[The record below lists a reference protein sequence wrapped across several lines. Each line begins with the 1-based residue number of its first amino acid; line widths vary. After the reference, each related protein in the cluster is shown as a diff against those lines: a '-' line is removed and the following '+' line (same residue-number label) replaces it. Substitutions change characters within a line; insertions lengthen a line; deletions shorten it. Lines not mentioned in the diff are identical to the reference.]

1 MCKDMGVIERS
12 LNFVDRY
19 WRWLIV
25 AGWLGLCAWLLYSR
39 WANIQGFVL
48 NDTDDNMRM
57 SQVRAW
63 LNGGQGWY
71 DLRQYKLNWPE
82 GANIHWSRFVDLP
95 LAGLILFGRLFMAG
109 PHAEQFA
116 IAVAPM
122 LPLLLLMASLALIVR
137 RLVDPRAWPLL
148 IPCLFFAASGLAQF
162 APTRI
167 DHHGWQLALLAL
179 GVAGIADPKK
189 ARGGAV
195 LGIATACSLA
205 IGLEMMIYIV
215 VSGAVMVFFWIADAD
230 ERRRLAAYA
239 VSLAGGTALAF
250 LIFVSEANRAAVCD
264 ALSPV
269 WLGDAMLG
277 GALML
282 ALAWWSPGSWKM
294 RLGAAALAGL
304 VIVGFH
310 ALAWPHCL
318 TRLEGVSEET
328 NRLWLSHVR
337 EARPI
342 TKHSWRF
349 AVLILALP
357 VAAIAGWVLLG
368 WTVRKD
374 SNRLRRT
381 IGAALPGMVATAL
394 LFWQTRTG
402 PAAQLMSITGSIA
415 LLVVA
420 IPMISRSRFMFVR
433 TLGVVV
439 VALMA
444 LGALAPL
451 AIDAIAPEKPD
462 KPKDKLVAK
471 ANRSCPTLAAMA
483 PLQRIPTAT
492 IFTFADLSP
501 RLITIT
507 HHRAIA
513 GPYHRNGEA
522 IVDSMKLF
530 RGNADEARAIL
541 GKYHAD
547 YLMTCPMMSQATVF
561 ESEAPKGFYVQI
573 EKGQVPSW
581 LERVELPNGSPLK
594 LWRIKR

>member
-1 MCKDMGVIERS
+1 MIERG
-12 LNFVDRY
+12 LNFVDRH

-25 AGWLGLCAWLLYSR
+25 AAWVGLCAWLLYAR

-57 SQVRAW
+57 SQVRGW

-71 DLRQYKLNWPE
+71 DLRQYKLDWPN

-95 LAGLILFGRLFMAG
+95 IAGLILLGRLFMTG

-122 LPLLLLMASLALIVR
+122 LPLVLLMASLALIVR
-137 RLVDPRAWPLL
+137 RLIDPRAWPLI
-148 IPCLFFAASGLAQF
+148 IPCLFFAASGFGQF

-189 ARGGAV
+189 ARGGVV

-215 VSGAVMVFFWIADAD
+215 ISGAVMVFFWIADAD
-230 ERRRLAAYA
+230 ERRRLATYGAT
-239 VSLAGGTALAF
+239 LAGGTALAF
-250 LIFVSEANRAAVCD
+250 LIFASNANRAAVCD

-269 WLGDAMLG
+269 WLSDALLG
-277 GALML
+277 GALLL

-304 VIVGFH
+304 VVGGFH
-310 ALAWPHCL
+310 ALAWPNCL
-318 TRLEGVSEET
+318 TRLEGVSDET

-342 TKHSWRF
+342 TKHGWRF

-357 VAAIAGWVLLG
+357 IASLAGWTLLG

-374 SNRLRRT
+374 SERLRRT
-381 IGAALPGMVATAL
+381 IGAALPGITATAL
-394 LFWQTRTG
+394 LFWQSRTG
-402 PAAQLMSITGSIA
+402 PAAQLMSIPGAIA
-415 LLVVA
+415 LIVVA
-420 IPMISRSRFMFVR
+420 VPMVSRSRFMLVR
-433 TLGVVV
+433 TLGVAMVV
-439 VALMA
+439 LMA

-462 KPKDKLVAK
+462 TAKDKMVAK
-471 ANRSCPTLAAMA
+471 ANRTCPKLTAMA
-483 PLQRIPTAT
+483 PLQKLPPAT

-530 RGNADEARAIL
+530 RGTADEARAIL
-541 GKYHAD
+541 RKYRAD

-561 ESEAPKGFYVQI
+561 ASEAPKGFYVQI
-573 EKGQVPSW
+573 EGGQVPGW
-581 LERVELPNGSPLK
+581 LEPVALPSGSPLK
-594 LWRIKR
+594 LWRVKS